1 MLHFLK
7 ATHKIGIEYNTQINT
22 NGHSETAK
30 KIIEKAHSWLQYVL
44 NHIYNKYSEDT
55 YPP

>member
-7 ATHKIGIEYNTQINT
+7 ATHKIGIEYNAQINT

-30 KIIEKAHSWLQYVL
+30 KKSLK
-44 NHIYNKYSEDT
+44 NHTPDYSIY
-55 YPP
+55 